1 MALAAIAAQV
11 DYLVTTDRD
20 LTVVD
25 ATTAELRQLI
35 RVITPL
41 AFLRHVLQWSEP
53 RIEAAIHR
61 NWNELPADG

>member
-1 MALAAIAAQV
+1 VALAAIVARV
-11 DYLVTTDRD
+11 DYLATTDRD

-25 ATTAELRQLI
+25 ATTTELRQLI
-35 RVITPL
+35 QVITPL
-41 AFLRHVLQWSEP
+41 ALLRHVLQWSEP